1 MAIGVLKLAGML
13 SPGSAPTT
21 RAVAVRSSAVRAAPT
36 ITRGRPTRKPGR
48 NHPFLAESA
57 VLREALGRELYEAVL
72 ALRRAGAEL
81 FAMFTDADVIDAVR
95 SRY

>member
-1 MAIGVLKLAGML
+1 M
-13 SPGSAPTT
+13 
-21 RAVAVRSSAVRAAPT
+21 
-36 ITRGRPTRKPGR
+36 
-48 NHPFLAESA
+48 
-57 VLREALGRELYEAVL
+57 LREALGRELYEAVL